1 MRNVGIVGGKA
12 AVPIDE
18 VDEVKN
24 EHETTTLQQSTTEE
38 ELEKQQGSHK
48 IQ

>member
-12 AVPIDE
+12 AVPI
-18 VDEVKN
+18 DEVKN